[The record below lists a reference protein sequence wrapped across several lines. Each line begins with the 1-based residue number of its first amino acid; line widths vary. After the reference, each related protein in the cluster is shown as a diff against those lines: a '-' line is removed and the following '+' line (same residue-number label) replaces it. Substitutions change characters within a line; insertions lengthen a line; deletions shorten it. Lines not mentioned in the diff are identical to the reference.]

1 LNKKWPDIS
10 REILIHFYKLVN
22 IPVPE
27 WIDLLE
33 EQRDAI
39 DESSEKTLFE
49 LRSFLMNKIN
59 DVYAKNK
66 KFDPTEIEMG
76 TYSKLNYC
84 IEKKLIPFLSEQQE
98 NTLIITVDIMKEL
111 RLNHGIENLTALKD
125 VGMLLDFKYVNKT
138 VNGKKM
144 RVLDSSKESF
154 IKFIEA
160 EIT

>member
-1 LNKKWPDIS
+1 L
-10 REILIHFYKLVN
+10 F
-22 IPVPE
+22 
-27 WIDLLE
+27 E

-49 LRSFLMNKIN
+49 LRSFFMNKIN
-59 DVYAKNK
+59 DVYARNK

-76 TYSKLNYC
+76 IYSKLNYC
-84 IEKKLIPFLSEQQE
+84 IEKNLIPFLSEQQE